1 MSSYY
6 KSMDAI
12 ARTRYLEKLGCIDL
26 EEKDDPFCNED
37 KFQDDMT
44 KWPQVEFGHIFCYFI
59 ERPGVYTR
67 QQLMQ
72 WKSLDGY
79 NYFTSGHVREVKV
92 WVVGPN
98 CRLLM
103 ARVNPSQSSPD
114 NAHLAWIAVRVSG
127 DIITCHCTCMAG

>member
-6 KSMDAI
+6 KSMVMQLHIWKILAALDWKKMMI
-12 ARTRYLEKLGCIDL
+12 LY
-26 EEKDDPFCNED
+26 

-44 KWPQVEFGHIFCYFI
+44 KWPRAEFDHIFCYFI
-59 ERPGVYTR
+59 EHPGVYTR

-79 NYFTSGHVREVKV
+79 NCFTSGHVMEVKV
-92 WVVGPN
+92 WVAGPN
-98 CRLLM
+98 CRLRM

-114 NAHLAWIAVRVSG
+114 NTHLTWIAVRVLS
-127 DIITCHCTCMAG
+127 DIIVFLFFVSQSFTCLTD